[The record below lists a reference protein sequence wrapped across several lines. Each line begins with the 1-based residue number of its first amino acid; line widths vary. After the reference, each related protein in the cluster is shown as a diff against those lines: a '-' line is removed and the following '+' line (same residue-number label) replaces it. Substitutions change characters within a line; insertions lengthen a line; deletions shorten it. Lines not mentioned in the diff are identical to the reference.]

1 MLFRTNQGICPRVFF
16 DLKLQTLKPGTKMF
30 KNLQMYRIC
39 YTKYDSMCF
48 TRIEKL
54 TPLLG
59 TSGIFTSSTELT
71 INDCLWSPLE
81 HVSPYPASNGAR
93 RIAPIDKLKRVV
105 MATGLTIKC
114 QMCVQKNCHL
124 LKSLTSTHRVDL

>member
-30 KNLQMYRIC
+30 
-39 YTKYDSMCF
+39 DSMCF
-48 TRIEKL
+48 TRIENL

-71 INDCLWSPLE
+71 M
-81 HVSPYPASNGAR
+81 H
-93 RIAPIDKLKRVV
+93 
-105 MATGLTIKC
+105 
-114 QMCVQKNCHL
+114 
-124 LKSLTSTHRVDL
+124 